1 MADRLKIDYKNMGFY
16 FGANKETMHK
26 RAKDLHQTVLFTDKA
41 EYHFYHNITNDVL
54 VLFIELID
62 ENKKPIYNKFEKICM
77 DNAPFYIAAV
87 SDNEYLG
94 NLNKWELYDMVLI
107 VVTNWLLEEY
117 LKINKQDRKEIR
129 KKNKKKKKEKE

>member
-26 RAKDLHQTVLFTDKA
+26 RAKDLRQTVLFTDKA
-41 EYHFYHNITNDVL
+41 EYHFNHNITNDTL
-54 VLFIELID
+54 TLFIELID
-62 ENKKPIYNKFEKICM
+62 EEKKPIYNKFEKICM
-77 DNAPFYIAAV
+77 DNASAYIADV
-87 SDNEYLG
+87 SADEYIG

-117 LKINKQDRKEIR
+117 LKINKQDRKEVR